1 MMGNNHMDSRALKAL
16 IMTAVVCLSTVAAAG
31 VVSADNSLKV
41 IVSDVTVS
49 DDEPTTGDTI
59 TITPTV
65 RHSSSSDGAFEI
77 TQVTLS
83 GDGGNLAK
91 VSDLGTIA
99 GGESIDVPLR
109 TSFDSA
115 GDKEL
120 TVTVRGVQTDSDGI
134 TRSIDSVEY
143 PVYVSVSA
151 PSSSS
156 PPEPRLQ
163 IDAQSAV
170 AGTNTPVTVTVSNGE
185 EDPLTDLSLDL
196 EATNQNLDT
205 ETRLKPVLGTEN
217 ITQFEF
223 DIRPERTGTIDLKAS
238 LETSDA
244 AVNTSKSIDV
254 DALRTDV
261 RVDATVIEEND
272 SKFLQ
277 YRLINL
283 GNAAVNDVTT
293 VGTDDVGPAPAA
305 AFGTVDAAHSQ
316 TVTVP
321 TTLDADTTLSL
332 HTEYQVGGESYDSSQ
347 SVHVSSSSM
356 SIAPATAQPNQSAQQ
371 FSLTPGSITSLSG
384 SVAALLVLGSLGGLG
399 VIAFRRFRDGE

>member
-16 IMTAVVCLSTVAAAG
+16 IMTAVVCLSAVAAAG
-31 VVSADNSLKV
+31 VVSADNGLKV
-41 IVSDVTVS
+41 TVSDVAVS

-59 TITPTV
+59 TVTPTV
-65 RHSSSSDGAFEI
+65 RHSSSSDGSFKI

-120 TVTVRGVQTDSDGI
+120 TVTVRGVQTDSDGV

-143 PVYVSVSA
+143 PVYISVSE

-170 AGTNTPVTVTVSNGE
+170 AGTDTPVTVTVSNGE

-347 SVHVSSSSM
+347 SVQVSSSSM
-356 SIAPATAQPNQSAQQ
+356 STAPATAQPNQSAQQ

>member
-16 IMTAVVCLSTVAAAG
+16 IMTAVVCLSAVAAAG
-31 VVSADNSLKV
+31 VVSADNGLKV
-41 IVSDVTVS
+41 TVSDVAVS

-59 TITPTV
+59 TVTPTV
-65 RHSSSSDGAFEI
+65 RHSSSSDGSFKI

-83 GDGGNLAK
+83 GDSGSLAK

-120 TVTVRGVQTDSDGI
+120 TVTVRGVQTDSDGV

-143 PVYVSVSA
+143 PVYISVSE

-170 AGTNTPVTVTVSNGE
+170 AGTDTPVTVTVSNGE

-223 DIRPERTGTIDLKAS
+223 DIQPERTGTIDLKAT

-347 SVHVSSSSM
+347 SVQVSSSSM
-356 SIAPATAQPNQSAQQ
+356 SVAPATAQPNQSAQQ